1 MELKLQNVER
11 KSEYHYRG
19 MAKISDLAEAFR
31 EYQFS
36 EEVLSKAEIHK
47 VSMKE
52 GISPFMVTVR
62 IDCDSAECTN
72 DEETVF
78 QCTGFE
84 LRDGKSKV
92 AAICQM
98 AEDELEGYF
107 AETDVFQ
114 VTKEKMD
121 KLEANRM

>member
-1 MELKLQNVER
+1 MKLKLQDVER
-11 KSEYHYRG
+11 RSEYHYSG
-19 MAKISDLAEAFR
+19 MAKLADLAEAFKG
-31 EYQFS
+31 YQFS

-47 VSMKE
+47 VAMKD
-52 GISPFMVTVR
+52 GIPSFSVTVR
-62 IDCDSAECTN
+62 IEPDSTECTEG
-72 DEETVF
+72 EETEF
-78 QCTGFE
+78 QCIGCE

-98 AEDELEGYF
+98 ADEQLDGY
-107 AETDVFQ
+107 AVQTEVFQ

>member
-1 MELKLQNVER
+1 MELKLKSIER
-11 KSEYHYRG
+11 KSEYHYSG
-19 MAKISDLAEAFR
+19 MAKLTDLAEAFR
-31 EYQFS
+31 GYHFS
-36 EEVLSKAEIHK
+36 EEILSKAKIHK
-47 VSMKE
+47 ASMND

-62 IDCDSAECTN
+62 IDSDSTGCTD

-78 QCTGFE
+78 QCTGWE

-98 AEDELEGYF
+98 MDEELDGY
-107 AETDVFQ
+107 AVQVEVFQ